1 MKSRVSIDL
10 DAFDVFVAVCDV
22 LMDDDDEFDDEFD
35 ASSFVFVAVCD
46 VLMDDGDDDEFDDDN
61 DDDDDDDDDDEFD
74 DFADFADFDVLV
86 VSSISSPDT
95 STSFSLLV
103 VILCLPYVQMC
114 ELCPRGRKRKFARGF
129 E

>member
-22 LMDDDDEFDDEFD
+22 LMDDDDDFDDEFD

-61 DDDDDDDDDDEFD
+61 DEFDDDDDDEFD

-114 ELCPRGRKRKFARGF
+114 ELCPRERKRKFARGF